1 MITAK
6 YIQDDALQSE
16 GTLTPN
22 NSIVVSYND
31 LRIGKPAMN
40 YITMD
45 ALGMDL
51 YDDNSEF
58 ITENDYCGYISQ
70 SVSDSNGIITDTIKV
85 TGSNMYIK
93 HGITFCFVTQYPTNV
108 TLTAYSA
115 INNGEIIFEGTFEI
129 TSLYHHIDLEPL
141 ECASLIITFNNTQLP
156 HSFIKLESLVLG
168 GLHIFNDFADFDYID
183 EVNVLSADLPIGE
196 ISFSVFSDTDLL
208 GVEGNKLYFFDGS
221 HFMGEYYLV
230 TSDRETETKYNFVVQ
245 NQMFKADKTKFED
258 YAQALLSTYLS
269 EGSFA
274 FAYQRPINYQR
285 GSGEMASIIPG
296 ALETC
301 LDKCGV
307 RYEIDNY
314 FLTNNDLW
322 LTPYLKPGSCRYALT
337 QLCWVLGAYIICS
350 DKVYI
355 KPLSAISTQTPKVIT
370 NEDNRII
377 RTSVSKAKK
386 ISNVLW
392 DLPMY
397 SRDDSPQI
405 KKVSSVNVATG
416 SKITIA
422 FNNPT
427 KVMSVVYSS
436 GAEEENIYETPYT
449 ISFFNGTKESGEIT
463 INGFD
468 LNNSKITEIIPI
480 NSDGDEEKYS
490 KYDLML
496 LDSAWDPLIDF
507 KKSQLEKAAR
517 ENKVLKATIGYS
529 GEKTGDLIS
538 IQTNL
543 GDMFTGIITKIG
555 FSSPNTHRTAEIE
568 VQQWNI

>member
-16 GTLTPN
+16 GFLNPN
-22 NSIVVSYND
+22 ASIIVSYD
-31 LRIGKPAMN
+31 DIRIGKPVMN

-51 YDDNSEF
+51 YDDDSEF
-58 ITENDYCGYISQ
+58 IAENDYCGYISQ
-70 SVSDSNGIITDTIKV
+70 SVSDSNGNIADTIEI
-85 TGSNMYIK
+85 TGNNMHIE
-93 HGITFCFVTQYPTNV
+93 HGITFEFVNQHPTNV
-108 TLTAYSA
+108 TLTAYST
-115 INNGEIIFEGTFEI
+115 IDRSEIVFERMFEI
-129 TSLYHHIDLEPL
+129 TSLCHHIDLELL
-141 ECASLIITFNNTQLP
+141 ECSSLVITFNSTQSP
-156 HSFIKLESLVLG
+156 HSFIKLEALVLG
-168 GLHIFNDFADFDYID
+168 GLHKFNDFAEFDYID
-183 EVNVLSADLPIGE
+183 EVNILSADLPIGE

-208 GVEGNKLYFFDGS
+208 GVEGNKLFFFDGS

-245 NQMFKADKTKFED
+245 NQIFKADKTKFED
-258 YAQALLSTYLS
+258 YAQALLSTYLP

-285 GSGEMASIIPG
+285 GSGEMASIVPG

-322 LTPYLKPGSCRYALT
+322 LTPYLKPGSCRYALI
-337 QLCWVLGAYIICS
+337 QLCWVLGAYIICT

-355 KPLSAISTQTPKVIT
+355 KPLSAISTQTPKKIT

-386 ISNVLW
+386 VSNVLW
-392 DLPMY
+392 DIPMY
-397 SRDDSPQI
+397 SRDASPHV
-405 KKVSSVNVATG
+405 KKVSSVNVNVG

-422 FNNPT
+422 FNSPT
-427 KVMSVVYSS
+427 KVMNVVYSS

-449 ISFFNGTKESGEIT
+449 VSFFNGTKESGEIT
-463 INGFD
+463 INGFN
-468 LNNSKITEIIPI
+468 LNDSKITEIIPI
-480 NSDGDEEKYS
+480 NSEGDEKKYS

-496 LDSAWDPLIDF
+496 LDSAWDPFIDF
-507 KKSQLEKAAR
+507 KKSQLEKVAR
-517 ENKVLKATIGYS
+517 ENKVLKATIGYD
-529 GEKTGDLIS
+529 GEKIGDLIS

-543 GDMFTGIITKIG
+543 GDMFTGIITKVA
-555 FSSPNTHRTAEIE
+555 FSSPNTYRTAEIE